1 MIIHQCFDSKLDD
14 GSKINKLF
22 INAPEFFFFKYSNK
36 YIYAN
41 L

>member
-22 INAPEFFFFKYSNK
+22 INAPEFFSFLSILINIFM
-36 YIYAN
+36 
-41 L
+41 